1 MNQLVKKLFN
11 KCESVATYSNP
22 IFNAVYESIYQA
34 IRNENAHRLQ
44 PPGNTPNEFYRF
56 CTDMSHDL
64 QGQIKTVVNKLI
76 QNANDAANGG
86 IFLNDLPG
94 TVPFTIKNGEVVYIA
109 SWNVEALKL
118 KARLSCEYNITA
130 LRNSLDFVYQ
140 QNPITATEKW
150 VWQCHKS
157 LILSHLSYADQII
170 GIADFLNGIIRHQQN
185 CGKPIKDVRSIRD
198 DLQFLTIHQL
208 EVWIRENTEGL
219 KNAIQPDAIMQVYA
233 AICDIRNNMIC
244 KDELREI
251 GLNTNAIL
259 GKLQIDQAEI
269 GKHIDRNHNEI
280 LTTIKSALESLR
292 GEVELPDLL
301 ENIDPERHK
310 KDARIYCA
318 RLACY
323 VWSNLNKSKRTCVDY
338 VFREAKEGSRL
349 YADCKLARAY
359 MQKFSFLESS
369 VTTLAAVYH
378 AKENHFKHDDKISR
392 PESMREAAKK
402 SAQKELKALKQQ
414 KRRKR

>member
-11 KCESVATYSNP
+11 KGESVATYSNP

-44 PPGNTPNEFYRF
+44 PPGNAPNEFYRF

-64 QGQIKTVVNKLI
+64 QGQIKTVVSKLI

-86 IFLNDLPG
+86 IFLNNLPG

-157 LILSHLSYADQII
+157 LILSHLSYADQIT
-170 GIADFLNGIIRHQQN
+170 GIADFLNGLIRHQQS
-185 CGKPIKDVRSIRD
+185 CGKTIQGVRSIRD

-233 AICDIRNNMIC
+233 SICDIRNNMIC
-244 KDELREI
+244 KGDLRPAKHYVKAKHKGTDGKKVMVKEVCE
-251 GLNTNAIL
+251 AL
-259 GKLQIDQAEI
+259 G
-269 GKHIDRNHNEI
+269 
-280 LTTIKSALESLR
+280 
-292 GEVELPDLL
+292 
-301 ENIDPERHK
+301 
-310 KDARIYCA
+310 
-318 RLACY
+318 
-323 VWSNLNKSKRTCVDY
+323 
-338 VFREAKEGSRL
+338 
-349 YADCKLARAY
+349 
-359 MQKFSFLESS
+359 
-369 VTTLAAVYH
+369 
-378 AKENHFKHDDKISR
+378 ISR
-392 PESMREAAKK
+392 PTLNRLLRDPNNAWGLMPIHLATWHAFNKYRKDNQEIIRRHKDNCKSKIRNHKPGVSLTASGDISDCTQSATENFKPYGRKTGKPIKYVTRE
-402 SAQKELKALKQQ
+402 
-414 KRRKR
+414 